1 MSGKP
6 TGSTGSTGSPRR
18 AAVLPEVPAAIPHD
32 YAVPP
37 GELIRD
43 ELAVRGLSQTELAAR
58 TGLSTK
64 HVNQVVKAVVPLSI
78 DTALKIERAIGLP
91 AQLLMTM
98 EAQYQ
103 SNHGREVARQHLGA
117 FQAWLRR
124 FSRSDLVDRGVVDAH
139 ASVDRQIEQ
148 LLSFFGV
155 ASPDAYD
162 HVYSEAALSF
172 RRAQHLSVNRDA
184 TALWLRLGER
194 QAEALD
200 LSVFDT
206 EAFVRLVFQLP
217 DLTRLPIGEAFP
229 LLSSRCAAVGVA
241 VVYEPDVTGTRAYAA
256 TRWIGTGRPVVILSG
271 RGRYE
276 DGLWFHFFHEC
287 AHILL
292 HPKRRSFVHLTED
305 GDDGDGAESE
315 ANDYARQVLLRSRQ
329 DEVLWQVRTKS
340 QAVAVADQLGI
351 DPGIVAGQ
359 VAYAL
364 GPTGFKAFAGLRR
377 KIEL

>member
-1 MSGKP
+1 MTPVSGNP
-6 TGSTGSTGSPRR
+6 TESRRR
-18 AAVLPEVPAAIPHD
+18 AAVLPEMPSAIPHD

-43 ELAVRGLSQTELAAR
+43 ELAARGLNQAELAAR

-78 DTALKIERAIGLP
+78 DTALKIERAIGLS
-91 AQLLMTM
+91 AHLLMTM
-98 EAQYQ
+98 EAHYQ
-103 SNHGREVARQHLGA
+103 SNHGREVARQHLAA
-117 FQAWLRR
+117 FQAWFRR
-124 FSRSDLVDRGVVDAH
+124 FSRSDLVARGVVDAH
-139 ASVDRQIEQ
+139 ADIDLQIEQ
-148 LLSFFGV
+148 LLFFFGV

-172 RRAQHLSVNRDA
+172 RRAQHLTVDRDA

-200 LSVFDT
+200 PSPFDR

-217 DLTRLPIGEAFP
+217 DLTRLPIGE
-229 LLSSRCAAVGVA
+229 
-241 VVYEPDVTGTRAYAA
+241 
-256 TRWIGTGRPVVILSG
+256 
-271 RGRYE
+271 
-276 DGLWFHFFHEC
+276 
-287 AHILL
+287 
-292 HPKRRSFVHLTED
+292 
-305 GDDGDGAESE
+305 E

-329 DEVLWQVRTKS
+329 DEVLRQVRTKS

-359 VAYAL
+359 SRTRSDRRVSRL
-364 GPTGFKAFAGLRR
+364 SRAFGAKSNCDAADEAEGRPSGTYWPWPAASIPRVMSTLSP
-377 KIEL
+377 IIA